1 MAVRTRLATAGERRD
16 VQLLA
21 VAVAVELAVL
31 GAYFLVA
38 GDSIVQ
44 PRYTLYPFVWINAG
58 AWAALHTTVPA
69 ASRRHRVTAAAI
81 AGAYL
86 LVLLYLAGLVGPVP
100 AGSTDGLA
108 DLTVALA
115 SPGWERV
122 TLAGGGFQVTLVP
135 FRVVGYLALS
145 YLVYATVLDAA
156 GAVVSGALGL
166 FSCVSCVFPVFVSLS
181 SGVFGGSSAV
191 VGTIMAYST
200 DLSTAVFLVALA
212 LLYYRP
218 TVGSWRS

>member
-31 GAYFLVA
+31 GAYLLVA
-38 GDSIVQ
+38 GDRVVR

-58 AWAALHTTVPA
+58 AWVALHTTAPA
-69 ASRRHRVTAAAI
+69 SSRRHRAVAATV

-100 AGSTDGLA
+100 AGYTDGLVEF
-108 DLTVALA
+108 TVALA
-115 SPGWERV
+115 SPGWERF
-122 TLAGGGFQVTLVP
+122 TLAGAGLQVTLVP

-145 YLVYATVLDAA
+145 YLVYVTVLDAA
-156 GAVVSGALGL
+156 GAVLSGALGL

-191 VGTIMAYST
+191 VGAVMAYST

-212 LLYYRP
+212 LLHYRP
-218 TVGSWRS
+218 TVGSWER